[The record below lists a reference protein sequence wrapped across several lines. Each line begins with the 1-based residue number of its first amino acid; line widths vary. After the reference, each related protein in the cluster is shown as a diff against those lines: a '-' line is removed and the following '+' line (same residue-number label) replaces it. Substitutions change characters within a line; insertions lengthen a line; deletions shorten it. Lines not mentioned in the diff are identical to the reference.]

1 MGQQVIDSVMLVI
14 YSIGIPTPID
24 LLFYCKDFRQN
35 DASIDAWYIGC
46 VQMDSDS
53 GWLFH
58 QHLIGFEVKTHGQ
71 SNCIMPVGVWTVYT
85 YSPLYAS
92 N

>member
-53 GWLFH
+53 G
-58 QHLIGFEVKTHGQ
+58 
-71 SNCIMPVGVWTVYT
+71 
-85 YSPLYAS
+85 
-92 N
+92 